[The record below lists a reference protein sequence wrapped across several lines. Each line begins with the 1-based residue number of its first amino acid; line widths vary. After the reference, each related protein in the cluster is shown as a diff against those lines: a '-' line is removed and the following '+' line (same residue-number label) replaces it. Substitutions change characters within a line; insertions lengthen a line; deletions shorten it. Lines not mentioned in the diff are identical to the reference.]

1 MDVSTAF
8 INADLDRDDVY
19 FNLPPGPSI
28 PEFTSPD
35 GTPMVLHA
43 KRALYGMPQAPR
55 LWNRRL
61 TDWLNSQ
68 GFVASSKD
76 PCLFTA
82 KYDNGDE
89 IHLIC
94 YVDDIA
100 FAGNNPDAI
109 AKFKAELSAEFK
121 MSDLGSLNWFLGC
134 EVIQD
139 LVKGTTKL
147 VQTSYINDV
156 VGRFSDH
163 LTPGVKVSTPCAPDF
178 VYTEDDCPSDPAAAD
193 KQYMWRSLYRS
204 LVGCLLY
211 ASVLSRTD
219 ITYDVAQLSRFV
231 SNPGPN
237 HWNQAIRV
245 LTYLR
250 DTADI
255 GITYTR
261 SADPSI
267 ANKLFLFV
275 DATWADCPD
284 NRRSTSGIIC
294 MLNGGA
300 VSWSSKKQ
308 EIVAQ
313 SSCESELIA
322 ACAGAN
328 DAMFIRYLLEDIGA
342 PQGPTRVYE
351 DNRATRIIVQNPG
364 ILRKRSRHF
373 EVRFYKVQEYETRG
387 LTRMVQ
393 VPTLSQLADLL
404 TKNTTTKIFL
414 RLRNIIMGDVPFHHH
429 LFTDD

>member
-1 MDVSTAF
+1 
-8 INADLDRDDVY
+8 
-19 FNLPPGPSI
+19 
-28 PEFTSPD
+28 
-35 GTPMVLHA
+35 
-43 KRALYGMPQAPR
+43 
-55 LWNRRL
+55 
-61 TDWLNSQ
+61 
-68 GFVASSKD
+68 
-76 PCLFTA
+76 
-82 KYDNGDE
+82 
-89 IHLIC
+89 
-94 YVDDIA
+94 
-100 FAGNNPDAI
+100 
-109 AKFKAELSAEFK
+109 
-121 MSDLGSLNWFLGC
+121 
-134 EVIQD
+134 
-139 LVKGTTKL
+139 
-147 VQTSYINDV
+147 
-156 VGRFSDH
+156 
-163 LTPGVKVSTPCAPDF
+163 
-178 VYTEDDCPSDPAAAD
+178 
-193 KQYMWRSLYRS
+193 MWRSLYRS

-250 DTADI
+250 DTADV

-294 MLNGGA
+294 MPNGGA

-342 PQGPTRVYE
+342 PQGPTYSTSM
-351 DNRATRIIVQNPG
+351 DLQSQTRKEHTCQSQIQISC
-364 ILRKRSRHF
+364 SR
-373 EVRFYKVQEYETRG
+373 R
-387 LTRMVQ
+387 
-393 VPTLSQLADLL
+393 
-404 TKNTTTKIFL
+404 
-414 RLRNIIMGDVPFHHH
+414 
-429 LFTDD
+429 